1 MLPQIYMKCKW
12 RLQTC
17 AMLWHVDWL
26 FFWVTYLL
34 FDLRSHPTRLESIA
48 ALLWRSEIYQY
59 MIPVVPSDTHCLKQY
74 HTCHGCPYLA
84 TTISNHT
91 THICKGAVCSCHR
104 SFRPFVWC
112 WTPISSQLS
121 CELVVCP
128 AVSHLRYRS
137 QLQGSDWSHCI
148 WGPWLL
154 WTCWIRC
161 AYQLCIQTLWQR

>member
-1 MLPQIYMKCKW
+1 MVIGYFLG
-12 RLQTC
+12 
-17 AMLWHVDWL
+17 
-26 FFWVTYLL
+26 YLL
-34 FDLRSHPTRLESIA
+34 IVWPGVTSHETWIYSSTAVKVWTLALHDTCCPQWHPLSQSLPRLS
-48 ALLWRSEIYQY
+48 W
-59 MIPVVPSDTHCLKQY
+59 
-74 HTCHGCPYLA
+74 CPYLA
-84 TTISNHT
+84 TALSNHM

-112 WTPISSQLS
+112 WTRISSQFS